1 MTPIRRQAGNIR
13 QVFTASGRA
22 FLIKHQGWIFDNE
35 IDWVMRIG
43 RRILVPEAARRLKG
57 CE

>member
-35 IDWVMRIG
+35 IDWVMRIECVSPYQ
-43 RRILVPEAARRLKG
+43 RPQG
-57 CE
+57 C